1 MGNFIAGFSDINN
14 VKSWKIPNY
23 SISVGHQLDRVGEL
37 GETVHQLNKAWRKT
51 FIISG
56 EGQIEGAAA
65 AKDMKKRGYKLALM
79 CR

>member
-1 MGNFIAGFSDINN
+1 M
-14 VKSWKIPNY
+14 
-23 SISVGHQLDRVGEL
+23 GHQLDRAGEL

-51 FIISG
+51 CIISG